1 MSSYFIYILASKR
14 NGTLYTGV
22 TNDLERRMYEHK
34 IGMNEGFTKKYSVKT
49 LVYFEEYPTAVDAI
63 TREKQIKGGSR
74 KKKLALIEK
83 DNPQWK
89 DLSKDWYDKDDFKVK

>member
-22 TNDLERRMYEHK
+22 TNDLERRVYEHK
-34 IGMNEGFTKKYSVKT
+34 IGMNEGFTKKYGVN
-49 LVYFEEYPTAVDAI
+49 FEEYPTAVDAI

-89 DLSKDWYDKDDFKVK
+89 DLSKGWYLSLIHI